1 MEQDDPGRTL
11 LESNYILLGI
21 IAFHSATGTW
31 MLFLSIPILGRP
43 QTSIRLKNV
52 LVEHFFVGAFACITA
67 IIRIPFVLEI
77 NLLDVD
83 YTLVPFSVW
92 SAIEC
97 DMKMVTV
104 APMFSEWPPRL
115 YTFARSKPSPKSH
128 SGPPQEGEERIHASN
143 SGNSPAGGNET
154 RVMASKL
161 EEGTKYMDEENH
173 EISPMSVVGV
183 TKVVTADRSMISE

>member
-1 MEQDDPGRTL
+1 VEQDDPGRTL
-11 LESNYILLGI
+11 LESKYILLGI

-31 MLFLSIPILGRP
+31 MLFLSILILGRP

-52 LVEHFFVGAFACITA
+52 LVELFFVGAFACITT
-67 IIRIPFVLEI
+67 IIRIPFLLEI

-97 DMKMVTV
+97 DVGMINVCLTTM
-104 APMFSEWPPRL
+104 APMFQGWLPRL
-115 YTFARSKPSPKSH
+115 YTFAQSKPTPTSH
-128 SGPPQEGEERIHASN
+128 VGAPQEGEERIYASN
-143 SGNSPAGGNET
+143 SGNSPSRGNDT
-154 RVMASKL
+154 RVTASKL

-183 TKVVTADRSMISE
+183 TKEVTAD